1 MKNYILTGILVVILA
16 SCSTKNTINVTIK
29 GVPDGRKAYLKK
41 QKDRKIIVLD
51 STVIKNE
58 KFGFNFTNDEPIIVG
73 IFVDSIK
80 QGLFP
85 LVSKND
91 IVHITAQKDSLFFAK
106 ITGSKLNDELTSLRK
121 FRDSVGK
128 QIMALS
134 APFRKAQQA
143 KDTITLKKLNDQARK
158 IQGII
163 NKHDWDYIKANPNS
177 YVSPLVLSGLVR
189 DFMYKDSVKMAFDKL
204 SEKVKSSEISK
215 GLREY
220 FEKNK
225 PKK

>member
-1 MKNYILTGILVVILA
+1 MKNYILTGILIFILA

-29 GVPDGRKAYLKK
+29 GVSDGRKAYLKK
-41 QKDRKIIVLD
+41 QKDNKIVVLD

-80 QGLFP
+80 QGIFP

-128 QIMALS
+128 QIMELS
-134 APFRKAQQA
+134 TPFRKAQQA
-143 KDTITLKKLNDQARK
+143 KDTVTIKKLNDQARK

-163 NKHDWDYIKANPNS
+163 NKNDWDYIKANPNS
-177 YVSPLVLSGLVR
+177 HVSPLVLSGLLR
-189 DFMYKDSVKMAFDKL
+189 DFMYKDSVKMAFDNL

-215 GLREY
+215 GLRDY